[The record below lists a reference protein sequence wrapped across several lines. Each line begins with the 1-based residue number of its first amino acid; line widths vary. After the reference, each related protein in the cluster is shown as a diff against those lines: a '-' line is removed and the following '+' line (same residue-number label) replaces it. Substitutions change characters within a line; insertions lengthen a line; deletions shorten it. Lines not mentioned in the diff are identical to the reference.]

1 MYLQNYGEQKIK
13 TLISNRVLLKRE
25 TKNGTEEGKR
35 ILTKKKKNDLLEDIY
50 IISILF
56 YFEYIINHQNRVQGF
71 RWKWDDIH
79 IK

>member
-35 ILTKKKKNDLLEDIY
+35 ILTKKEKKRFVGRHLYNINF
-50 IISILF
+50 ILF
-56 YFEYIINHQNRVQGF
+56 
-71 RWKWDDIH
+71 
-79 IK
+79 